1 VSRPDPR
8 EEARRWLAQAENDL
22 AFAEHGARLGFHAQT
37 CFLCQ
42 QVAEK
47 AVKAV
52 HYLRGARAVF
62 GHAVDGLLE
71 ALETA
76 GLPVA
81 SLRPLA
87 KRLDRHYVPTRY
99 PNGLP
104 GNVPSEVYG
113 EADSTDALAAARR
126 IVAFAREQVEGAG

>member
-1 VSRPDPR
+1 VRQDPR
-8 EEARRWLAQAENDL
+8 QEARRWLAQAENDL
-22 AFAEHGARLGFHAQT
+22 SFAEHGRRLGFHAQA

-42 QVAEK
+42 QAAEK

-52 HYLRGARAVF
+52 HYLRGARSAF

-71 ALETA
+71 SLETA

-81 SLRPLA
+81 PLRPLA
-87 KRLDRHYVPTRY
+87 KRLDRHYLPTRY

-104 GNVPSEVYG
+104 GNVPAEVYG
-113 EADSTDALAAARR
+113 EVDSADALAAARS
-126 IVAFAREQVEGAG
+126 VVTFAREQVERAS